1 MRNLDRVINR
11 KGTNS
16 VKWDALNDFF
26 GKDDL
31 IPLWVA
37 DMDFPAPDE
46 ATEALIERA
55 QHPIYG
61 YSVLDDRYYNSII
74 NWFSKKHK
82 WNIEKDWIIYT
93 PGVVP
98 AINWLIQSLTEA
110 GDKIIIQEP
119 VYHPFK
125 ESIKLNGRIP
135 VNNELKLQDGS
146 YVMDLENLEACI
158 DDKVKL
164 LILCN
169 PHNPVG
175 RVWTKEELEKLGRI
189 CLKHNIIVVSDEIH
203 CDLTYKGYNHIPFA
217 SISEEF
223 ANNSIVCTAPTKTF
237 NLAGLQCSNII
248 IPNRT
253 LRDKFNNIINKQ
265 HIQTATPFGIVG
277 VQAAYENG
285 EKWLQEVMEYIEGN
299 LEYMIDFFKENIP
312 EIKVIKPQGTYLVWL
327 DFRSLNISRKEL
339 NNILIN
345 KSKVALNDGYMFG
358 KSGENFQRINIAC
371 PRCILEEGLKRMERQ
386 FKIEN

>member
-1 MRNLDRVINR
+1 MRDLDRVINR

-16 VKWDALNDFF
+16 VKWDALNIFF

-46 ATEALIERA
+46 VTEALIERA
-55 QHPIYG
+55 KHPVYG
-61 YSVLDDRYYNSII
+61 YSILDDRYYHSII

-82 WNIEKDWIIYT
+82 WNIEKDWIVYT

-125 ESIKLNGRIP
+125 ESIKLNDRIP
-135 VNNELKLQDGS
+135 VINELRLQDDN
-146 YVMDLENLEACI
+146 YLMDFESLEACI

-175 RVWTKEELEKLGRI
+175 RVWTKEELENLGRI
-189 CLKHNIIVVSDEIH
+189 CLKHNILVISDEIH
-203 CDLTYKGYNHIPFA
+203 GDLTYKGHNHIPYS

-223 ANNSIVCTAPTKTF
+223 ANNSVVCTAPTKTF
-237 NLAGLQCSNII
+237 NLAGLQCPNII
-248 IPNRT
+248 IPNET
-253 LRDKFNNIINKQ
+253 LRDKFNDIINKQ

-285 EKWLQEVMEYIEGN
+285 ENWLQEVMEYIEGN
-299 LEYMIDFFKENIP
+299 LEYMINFFKENIP
-312 EIKVIKPQGTYLVWL
+312 EIKVIKPQGTYLAWL
-327 DFRSLNISRKEL
+327 DFTALNIPRKEL
-339 NNILIN
+339 NHILID
-345 KSKVALNDGYMFG
+345 KAKVALNDGYMFG

-371 PRCILEEGLKRMERQ
+371 PRLILEEGLKRMEKQ
-386 FKIEN
+386 FRM

>member
-1 MRNLDRVINR
+1 MRDLDRVINR

-16 VKWDALNDFF
+16 VKWDALNIFF

-46 ATEALIERA
+46 VTEALIERA
-55 QHPIYG
+55 KHPVYG
-61 YSVLDDRYYNSII
+61 YSILDDKYYDSII

-82 WNIEKDWIIYT
+82 WNIEKDWIVYT

-98 AINWLIQSLTEA
+98 AINWLVQSLTEA

-125 ESIKLNGRIP
+125 ESIKLNDRIP
-135 VNNELKLQDGS
+135 VINELRLQDGN
-146 YVMDLENLEACI
+146 YLMDFESLEACI

-175 RVWTKEELEKLGRI
+175 RVWTKKELENLGRI
-189 CLKHNIIVVSDEIH
+189 CLKHNILVISDEIH
-203 CDLTYKGYNHIPFA
+203 GDLTYKGHNHIPYA

-223 ANNSIVCTAPTKTF
+223 ANNSVVCTAPTKTF

-248 IPNRT
+248 IPNKT
-253 LRDKFNNIINKQ
+253 LRDKFNDTINKQ

-285 EKWLQEVMEYIEGN
+285 ENWLQEVMEYIEGN
-299 LEYMIDFFKENIP
+299 LEYMINFFKENIP
-312 EIKVIKPQGTYLVWL
+312 EIKVIKPQGTYLAWL
-327 DFRSLNISRKEL
+327 DFTALNIPRKEL
-339 NNILIN
+339 NHILID
-345 KSKVALNDGYMFG
+345 KAKVALNDGYMFG

-371 PRCILEEGLKRMERQ
+371 PRLILEEGLKRMGRQ
-386 FKIEN
+386 FRI